1 MRFHSLIRSF
11 NKSKRF
17 FSTKNHNHTKFGKEI
32 TVNDF
37 SETIYIKDN
46 FPKNFT
52 KDVLEDKTI
61 ATLGYGPQAMSQSL
75 NLRDNGFNVILGI
88 RKSDSVN
95 SSWQKALKDNWVPD
109 ENLFEIDEATNKGDI
124 VQYLLSDAG
133 QIDQWDKVNSNLKDN
148 SALYFSHGF
157 GIVYNEK
164 TRINPSKNVDV
175 ILVAPKG
182 PGIFVRQNFLNNDH
196 VNASWAVHQ
205 DATGEAIN
213 KTLAVGFAIGCDN
226 LFETTFHNEVTS
238 DLVGERSVLM
248 GMIQGAFKA
257 QYDLLREKGHTPSE
271 AYNETVEEALRTLY
285 PLISDKGMDWMYEN
299 CSTTAQRGAID
310 WAPRYYNAIKP
321 IIAQCYQEVEAGMEA
336 DIVIKANS
344 SEDYRDR
351 LTKELYD
358 IKNQEIWQTY
368 RVMRQ
373 FRPGADNKFNN
384 VFLL

>member
-1 MRFHSLIRSF
+1 MRFHSFFKSF
-11 NKSKRF
+11 NKSNRF
-17 FSTKNHNHTKFGKEI
+17 FSTKSHNHKKYGKEI
-32 TVNDF
+32 TINDF
-37 SETIYIKDN
+37 SETIYMKDN

-52 KDVLEDKTI
+52 QSVLENKTI
-61 ATLGYGPQAMSQSL
+61 TTLGYGPQAMSQSL

-88 RKSDSVN
+88 RKSDSPT

-109 ENLFEIDEATNKGDI
+109 KNMFEIDEATNKGDI

-133 QIDQWDKVNSNLKDN
+133 QIDQWDTVNSNLKDN

-157 GIVYNEK
+157 GVVYNNK
-164 TRINPSKNVDV
+164 TKINPSKNVDV

-182 PGIFVRQNFLNNDH
+182 PGIFVRQNYLNNDH

-205 DATGEAIN
+205 DSSGEAVN
-213 KTLAVGFAIGCDN
+213 KTLAIGFAIGCDN

-257 QYDLLREKGHTPSE
+257 QYDLLREKGHSPSE

-310 WAPRYYNAIKP
+310 WAPRYYQAIKP
-321 IIAQCYQEVEAGMEA
+321 VIAQCYQEVEEGSEA
-336 DIVIKANS
+336 EIVIKANS
-344 SEDYRDR
+344 SKDYRDK
-351 LTKELYD
+351 LNKELYD

-368 RVMRQ
+368 RIMRQ
-373 FRPGADNKFNN
+373 FRPGSEKSNDI
-384 VFLL
+384 FLL